1 MNINELN
8 QYFNEHNYSTYDRVN
23 FDNFLDEVKFSFNL
37 KAIHITGSNG
47 KGSVANYLYHIY
59 LANGYKVGLFTS
71 PYAYSV
77 NEMISVNEKLISD
90 EDILSIFNEFADQFE
105 KHHLSSFEMQTF
117 IAYTYFARQNL
128 DLVIIEVGMGGF
140 IDATNIINPLLS
152 IITSVS
158 LEHTSYLG
166 RSISEIAFNKAG
178 IIKEG
183 SLALVSHV
191 DESALYA
198 IKEYAKSLHSKV
210 NLVNDHHN
218 ERVINDGILFDYYP
232 LKDLKI
238 NSFALYQVDNAS
250 LAVEAIELLKEI
262 IPVEESFIRKGLL
275 TSPLMCRYEFVKKNV
290 LLDGAHNPE
299 AMEKLVSSL
308 KDESRPIHVIFA
320 TFKDKNIELMLIQLG
335 QISEDITLTSFPHP
349 RARKEEDY
357 FLYLGDYSFDENYLE
372 LIKAKMAE
380 YPDDL
385 ILVTGS
391 LAFTYLVKK
400 EL

>member
-1 MNINELN
+1 MNIDELN
-8 QYFNEHNYSTYDRVN
+8 KYFVEHNYSTYDRTN
-23 FDNFLDEVKFSFNL
+23 FDNFLDEIAFSFNV

-59 LANGYKVGLFTS
+59 LSQGYKVGLFVS
-71 PYAYSV
+71 PFAYSV
-77 NEMISVNEKLISD
+77 TEMISVNNQSISED
-90 EDILSIFNEFADQFE
+90 EFISIFDEFKDRFE
-105 KHHLSSFEMQTF
+105 KYRLSSFEMETF
-117 IAYTYFARQNL
+117 IAYTYFSRQNL

-140 IDATNIINPLLS
+140 IDATNVINSSLS

-166 RSISEIAFNKAG
+166 RSVSEIAYNKAG
-178 IIKEG
+178 IIKED
-183 SLALVSHV
+183 SIALVSKV

-218 ERVINDGILFDYYP
+218 ERVVDGGILFDYYP

-238 NSFALYQVDNAS
+238 NTLAMYQVDNAS
-250 LAVEAIELLKEI
+250 LAIEAVELLKEI
-262 IPVEESFIRKGLL
+262 IPVSESSIRKGLL
-275 TSPLMCRYEFVKKNV
+275 SLPLMCRYEFIKKNV

-299 AMEKLVSSL
+299 AMEKLVNSL
-308 KDESRPIHVIFA
+308 KDEKRPIHVIFA
-320 TFKDKNIELMLIQLG
+320 SFKDKNIELMLIQLG
-335 QISEDITLTSFPHP
+335 LISDDITLTSFPHY

-357 FLYLGDYSFDENYLE
+357 FLYLGDYAFNENYSE
-372 LIKAKMAE
+372 LINSKINE
-380 YPDDL
+380 FPNDL

>member
-37 KAIHITGSNG
+37 KTIHITGSNG

-59 LANGYKVGLFTS
+59 LSNGYKVGLFTS

-77 NEMISVNEKLISD
+77 NEMISVNENLISD
-90 EDILSIFNEFADQFE
+90 EEILSIFNEFADQFE
-105 KHHLSSFEMQTF
+105 KYHLSSFEMQTF

-166 RSISEIAFNKAG
+166 RSVSEIAYNKAG

-183 SLALVSHV
+183 SMALVSHV

-250 LAVEAIELLKEI
+250 LAVETIELLKEI
-262 IPVEESFIRKGLL
+262 IPVEESSIRKGLL
-275 TSPLMCRYEFVKKNV
+275 TLPLMCRYEFVKKNV

-357 FLYLGDYSFDENYLE
+357 FLYLGDYSFDENYLD
-372 LIKAKMAE
+372 LIKAKMTE

>member
-90 EDILSIFNEFADQFE
+90 EDILSIFNEFVGQFE

-218 ERVINDGILFDYYP
+218 VRVINDGILFDYYP

-250 LAVEAIELLKEI
+250 LAVEAIELLQEI
-262 IPVEESFIRKGLL
+262 IPVEESSIRKGLL